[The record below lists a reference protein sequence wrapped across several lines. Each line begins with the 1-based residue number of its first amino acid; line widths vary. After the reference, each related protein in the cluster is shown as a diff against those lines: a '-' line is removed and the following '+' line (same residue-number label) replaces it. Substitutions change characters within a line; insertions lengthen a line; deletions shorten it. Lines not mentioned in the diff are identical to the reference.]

1 MYNVCVDRV
10 YPYVEELWYE
20 FDNLQEAK
28 EYAEETSTLVGVHA
42 TYVYDED
49 DTMIET
55 YHYKKS

>member
-1 MYNVCVDRV
+1 MFNVKVDRV

-20 FDNLQEAK
+20 FDDLQEASK
-28 EYAEETSTLVGVHA
+28 YAEETSTLVGVHA

-49 DTMIET
+49 DTVVET